1 MSGSFRGTY
10 RVVAAQ
16 VVGWLF
22 VIAAFHKVLEPQG
35 AIVAVAHIFD
45 LSAASSLQ
53 LVTLIIIFE
62 ILLGS
67 LLIPGV
73 ALRLASAGTLVLLG
87 AFTCFLGAL
96 ILTGGPAECGC
107 VSL

>member
-73 ALRLASAGTLVLLG
+73 ALRLASAGTLYCSAPLP
-87 AFTCFLGAL
+87 AFL
-96 ILTGGPAECGC
+96 ER
-107 VSL
+107 